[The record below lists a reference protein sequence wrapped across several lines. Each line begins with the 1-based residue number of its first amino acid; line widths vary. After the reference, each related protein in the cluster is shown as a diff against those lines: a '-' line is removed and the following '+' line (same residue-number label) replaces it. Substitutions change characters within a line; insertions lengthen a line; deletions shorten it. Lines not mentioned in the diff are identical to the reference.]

1 MPWWPAYNRSGR
13 PHDGAARLVLLAVNA
28 EPTPPDT
35 GRAQGSAAAA
45 APDPALA
52 SPGPA
57 RGPDARRWW
66 AAIAALLLVMCVVA
80 IALAWKAEQRVGVL
94 EQELVRRQ
102 QESATQAAEA
112 KLLAKQA
119 EEGMREAAA
128 KVALVEARVAEVAI
142 QRGQLEDLIQSL
154 ARSRDENLLVDVEA
168 AIRVAVQ
175 QGAIM
180 GSAEPLVATLRQA
193 DERLQRYS
201 QPRLEG
207 VRRAIAR
214 DLDKVKAIG
223 VTDIATL
230 TIKLDEAMRMIDELP
245 LLATA
250 EPRPSASRAAVPA
263 AAAPASA
270 ASASRFALPV
280 EWGGTWGGAWE
291 RLWAEVRSLVRVT
304 RIDQPDAVLLEPQH
318 AFFLRENVKLRL
330 LNARIALLSRQFGTA
345 QADLLVVQTAL
356 ERYFDRSSRRTG
368 SAIELVRQTLQQAR
382 QIALPRPDETLA
394 ALAAATAGR

>member
-1 MPWWPAYNRSGR
+1 MTVPPAVPSS
-13 PHDGAARLVLLAVNA
+13 VNP
-28 EPTPPDT
+28 ETTPSDT
-35 GRAQGSAAAA
+35 GLAAGAPPAPTAVPAPVRAAET
-45 APDPALA
+45 P
-52 SPGPA
+52 
-57 RGPDARRWW
+57 RWW

-80 IALAWKAEQRVGVL
+80 IALAWKAQDRVGQL

-102 QESATQAAEA
+102 QDSAAQSAEA
-112 KLLAKQA
+112 RVLAKQA
-119 EEGMREAAA
+119 QEGVRDATA
-128 KVALVEARVAEVAI
+128 KVALVEAKVAEVAI
-142 QRGQLEDLIQSL
+142 QRSQLEDLIQSL

-180 GSAEPLVATLRQA
+180 GSVEPLVATLRQA
-193 DERLQRYS
+193 DERLQRYN

-245 LLATA
+245 LIASAEARAGAPRA
-250 EPRPSASRAAVPA
+250 EPAPPPA
-263 AAAPASA
+263 PA
-270 ASASRFALPV
+270 ASASRFGLPAN
-280 EWGGTWGGAWE
+280 WGSTWRGAWE
-291 RLWAEVRSLVRVT
+291 RLWAEARSLVRVT

-330 LNARIALLSRQFGTA
+330 LNARVALLSRQFGTA

-356 ERYFDRSSRRTG
+356 ERYFDRSSRRTTT
-368 SAIELVRQTLQQAR
+368 AIELVRQTLQQAR

>member
-1 MPWWPAYNRSGR
+1 M
-13 PHDGAARLVLLAVNA
+13 NA
-28 EPTPPDT
+28 EPTPSDT
-35 GRAQGSAAAA
+35 GPAPAAPAA
-45 APDPALA
+45 APAALPA
-52 SPGPA
+52 PTP
-57 RGPDARRWW
+57 RTPDTRRWW

-80 IALAWKAEQRVGVL
+80 ITLAWKAQERVGQL

-102 QESATQAAEA
+102 QDSAAQSAEA
-112 KLLAKQA
+112 RLLARQA
-119 EEGMREAAA
+119 QEGTRDASA
-128 KVALVEARVAEVAI
+128 KVAIVEAKVAEVAI
-142 QRGQLEDLIQSL
+142 QRSQLEDLIQSL

-193 DERLQRYS
+193 DERLQRYN

-207 VRRAIAR
+207 VRRAITR
-214 DLDKVKAIG
+214 DLDKVRAIG

-245 LLATA
+245 LLAVA
-250 EPRPSASRAAVPA
+250 EPRSNAPRAAA

-270 ASASRFALPV
+270 ASAGRFGLPAQ
-280 EWGGTWGGAWE
+280 WGERWRDTWAG
-291 RLWAEVRSLVRVT
+291 LWSEARSLVRVT

-330 LNARIALLSRQFGTA
+330 LNARVALLSRQFGTA

-356 ERYFDRSSRRTG
+356 ERYFDRGSRRTN

>member
-1 MPWWPAYNRSGR
+1 M
-13 PHDGAARLVLLAVNA
+13 NA
-28 EPTPPDT
+28 ESTPPDT
-35 GRAQGSAAAA
+35 GPAVSASPTPAAA
-45 APDPALA
+45 APVPPPVRAA
-52 SPGPA
+52 ETP
-57 RGPDARRWW
+57 RWW
-66 AAIAALLLVMCVVA
+66 AAIAALLLVTCVVA
-80 IALAWKAEQRVGVL
+80 IALAWKAQERVGQL

-102 QESATQAAEA
+102 QDSAAQSAEA
-112 KLLAKQA
+112 RLLAKQA
-119 EEGMREAAA
+119 QEGMRDASA
-128 KVALVEARVAEVAI
+128 KVALVEAKVAEVAI
-142 QRGQLEDLIQSL
+142 QRSQLEDLIQSL

-193 DERLQRYS
+193 DERLQRYN

-207 VRRAIAR
+207 VRRAITR
-214 DLDKVKAIG
+214 DLDKVRAIG
-223 VTDIATL
+223 VTDIAAL

-245 LLATA
+245 LLAVA
-250 EPRPSASRAAVPA
+250 EPRGAAPRA
-263 AAAPASA
+263 AAAPAAPA
-270 ASASRFALPV
+270 ASAGRFGLPAQ
-280 EWGGTWGGAWE
+280 WGERWRDAWAN
-291 RLWAEVRSLVRVT
+291 LWTEVRSLVRVT

-330 LNARIALLSRQFGTA
+330 LNARVALLSRQFGTA

-356 ERYFDRSSRRTG
+356 ERYFDRGSRRTN